1 MRKLGMTMFSVGV
14 LLLLASLAAAQPCAD
29 PGSILSVKNSS
40 AGSYE
45 YVTFKLKRPLNSGY
59 GYSVLTV
66 TGPFTE
72 EPSGNPATITG
83 PKYKRIRFKG
93 ITWMCEIAEN
103 FSLPKTAIKAIKK
116 LEQHEG
122 IVVYVVGYRNASTYI
137 STSSTNSGS
146 IRRVI
151 MKFRK

>member
-1 MRKLGMTMFSVGV
+1 MTTFTLGV
-14 LLLLASLAAAQPCAD
+14 LLLLSSLAYAQPCTD

-45 YVTFKLKRPLNSGY
+45 YVTFRLKRPLNSGY
-59 GYSVLTV
+59 GYSVSTV
-66 TGPFTE
+66 TGSFTE
-72 EPSGNPATITG
+72 QPSGNPVTITG
-83 PKYKRIRFKG
+83 PKYKRIRFKS
-93 ITWMCEIAEN
+93 ITWMCTIAET

-137 STSSTNSGS
+137 STSSINVGS
-146 IRRVI
+146 IRKVV